1 MCQKVNAGNTIFSW
15 GGVEIAQLFPGIVVK
30 FGSHVSIREAKNM
43 IFVKRN
49 TENVP
54 VPKVFACYTYGP
66 IDRDVLD
73 YGSLYDTYIFMGFV
87 EGRSL
92 DYMVWDSYDATTKR
106 RIAGQ
111 LKGYL
116 SELRS
121 IGNNGNGNGNYIGSA
136 DFGPVMDPILETHHV
151 KG

>member
-1 MCQKVNAGNTIFSW
+1 
-15 GGVEIAQLFPGIVVK
+15 
-30 FGSHVSIREAKNM
+30 M